1 MAEVLKKKTSPGEN
15 KRKAEVL
22 RSLAEEE
29 ARKLEETAGNGND
42 RDKDEELN
50 NILNEL
56 KKELDDNGD
65 DDDEDDDRS
74 DDDNEDDNVED
85 NNDKEDGDVKS
96 NIIDTFG
103 TVRTGYLKQI
113 PLPVIPF
120 PELEKE
126 AEDSVNDIPVTV
138 QGVSKKVGFVL

>member
-85 NNDKEDGDVKS
+85 NNDKEDGDVKP
-96 NIIDTFG
+96 TLL
-103 TVRTGYLKQI
+103 T
-113 PLPVIPF
+113 PLG
-120 PELEKE
+120 L
-126 AEDSVNDIPVTV
+126 
-138 QGVSKKVGFVL
+138 